1 MSHNLNLKNEI
12 ISIGIDENL
21 SDDEILEML
30 QAEFD
35 QETQLNDQQ
44 LQYEIASAKNA
55 HTYLSELKS
64 PNTEDSLLKQK
75 ILFAMR
81 KEKEL
86 QTLRQSYYQTQLLF
100 AVAIVILLS
109 CYSALW
115 IQQKELKVRFSNLH
129 PIQSNQ
135 PNKSQF

>member
-1 MSHNLNLKNEI
+1 MSYNLNLKNEI

-21 SDDEILEML
+21 SDDEILQML

-35 QETQLNDQQ
+35 QEVELNDQQ
-44 LQYEIASAKNA
+44 MQYEIASAKNA

-64 PNTEDSLLKQK
+64 HIPEDSLLKQK

-115 IQQKELKVRFSNLH
+115 IQQNSLKVRFSNLH

-135 PNKSQF
+135 NNKSQF